1 MEGPCSQPALL
12 LVVDTDKRV
21 IEAVRSCLPP
31 PDYHCVPAET
41 GRDALALLR
50 NRPFSLALC
59 AIRLA
64 DMRGVELLRHCLL
77 PDRYPPFLMLGES
90 TDWVGAIE
98 AIRMGAEN
106 CLQKPLQNDLLIASV
121 RQVLQRQQ
129 SRAEQQALLSLLQV
143 TLHERTEHLQQAL
156 HHLGESHRNLM
167 ESLVIALDAREHE
180 TKLHSLRV
188 QASGLLLAEKCGYS
202 RSLLPALQH
211 GALLHDIGKIFTPD
225 AILLKPE
232 RLSADEMRIMR
243 QHATHGHGIL
253 SRISYLQ
260 PAATVALCHHERV
273 DGKGY
278 PLKLAGQAI
287 PLAARIFS
295 VVDTLDAITA
305 GRRYRAAR
313 TLEEARREIRRCAGS
328 QFDKDVVDVF
338 LAVSDEE
345 WLAVNEAV
353 ASRYGSLY
361 ETFADAPIVL
371 SNTY

>member
-121 RQVLQRQQ
+121 
-129 SRAEQQALLSLLQV
+129 
-143 TLHERTEHLQQAL
+143 
-156 HHLGESHRNLM
+156 
-167 ESLVIALDAREHE
+167 
-180 TKLHSLRV
+180 
-188 QASGLLLAEKCGYS
+188 
-202 RSLLPALQH
+202 
-211 GALLHDIGKIFTPD
+211 
-225 AILLKPE
+225 
-232 RLSADEMRIMR
+232 
-243 QHATHGHGIL
+243 
-253 SRISYLQ
+253 
-260 PAATVALCHHERV
+260 
-273 DGKGY
+273 
-278 PLKLAGQAI
+278 
-287 PLAARIFS
+287 
-295 VVDTLDAITA
+295 
-305 GRRYRAAR
+305 
-313 TLEEARREIRRCAGS
+313 
-328 QFDKDVVDVF
+328 
-338 LAVSDEE
+338 
-345 WLAVNEAV
+345 
-353 ASRYGSLY
+353 
-361 ETFADAPIVL
+361 
-371 SNTY
+371 